1 MQKVLGC
8 FQERL
13 AYSEEPME
21 NITSE
26 KEMKDKEHKK
36 RYDKKWY
43 QEHREFILRRQKDY
57 YQRTREYRLETQ
69 KKYYQNN
76 REKVI
81 RDAKEWRINNKE
93 RCKETLKKHFNTERG
108 YFRTLWETT
117 KRSGK
122 HNSFKDFDDFFNHW
136 LEQKKIYGMK
146 CPGTGV
152 EMTRKAMFNETG
164 EFKRCIT
171 NISKDRILSSM
182 GYSQQNLIFTSW
194 NYNSAKC
201 NITPKMAKAYL
212 RIVKERY
219 GTDEME

>member
-1 MQKVLGC
+1 M
-8 FQERL
+8 
-13 AYSEEPME
+13 
-21 NITSE
+21 N
-26 KEMKDKEHKK
+26 DKERKKEYNKK
-36 RYDKKWY
+36 RY
-43 QEHREFILRRQKDY
+43 QENREHIIRRQRDY
-57 YQRTREYRLETQ
+57 YQKTRECRLETQ

-76 REKVI
+76 REKII
-81 RDAKEWRINNKE
+81 RDSIQWRINNKE
-93 RCKETLKKHFNTERG
+93 RHRENLKKHFNTERG

>member
-1 MQKVLGC
+1 
-8 FQERL
+8 
-13 AYSEEPME
+13 
-21 NITSE
+21 
-26 KEMKDKEHKK
+26 MKDKKHKK

-93 RCKETLKKHFNTERG
+93 RYKESVKKHFNTERG

-117 KRSGK
+117 KQSGK
-122 HNSFKDFDDFFNHW
+122 HNSFKDFDDFYNHW
-136 LEQKKIYGMK
+136 LKQKKIYGMK
-146 CPGTGV
+146 CPATGV
-152 EMTRKAMFNETG
+152 EMTMKKMFNGTG
-164 EFKRCIT
+164 EFKRCVT

-182 GYSQQNLIFTSW
+182 GYSHQNLIFTSW

-201 NITPKMAKAYL
+201 NITPKMAKTYL
-212 RIVKERY
+212 KIVKERY
-219 GTDEME
+219 GTDEVE